1 MRHVFLDTMIY
12 LHYIEVDK
20 IDFNVLLSDDNVHI
34 LVPRITIQELDK
46 HKNTHESQKI
56 RDRAAKR
63 LDFIQKVLSTDTHQ
77 IHPGVVIEY
86 LHERP
91 TINYDSYGLDTRWN
105 DDVLLSSIIQFK
117 QKNPEANVL
126 LITQDTGPKLSC
138 LHLKIQSLELP
149 DKYKLPSE
157 EDPLIRENRQL
168 RNDLLKLQM
177 ASPKLILSLK
187 GLEDNCDFL
196 RITLEHA
203 SMMNEKSKNELLS
216 EMTKTYPK
224 MTYPRINNTLSKQV
238 GVNLGGFWDNIMP
251 ESEFTRYN
259 NEVDAYREKYS
270 EYLDKLATFK
280 TLPDRTLRLN
290 IEIRNIGQQP
300 ADDVDIQIHF
310 PDGFLMYS
318 NEDFANEPFPPTI
331 PQKPRDKMQI
341 MVDQANK
348 GLGFNILD
356 IPRHFPNIPKI
367 DNSFSLDKTN
377 SYLLK
382 KHFKRIKHG
391 QLERIDPVF
400 IVFESFNDA
409 KSFKFGY
416 SISAANM
423 RETIDSTF
431 HIVIEKQ

>member
-1 MRHVFLDTMIY
+1 
-12 LHYIEVDK
+12 
-20 IDFNVLLSDDNVHI
+20 
-34 LVPRITIQELDK
+34 
-46 HKNTHESQKI
+46 
-56 RDRAAKR
+56 
-63 LDFIQKVLSTDTHQ
+63 
-77 IHPGVVIEY
+77 
-86 LHERP
+86 
-91 TINYDSYGLDTRWN
+91 
-105 DDVLLSSIIQFK
+105 
-117 QKNPEANVL
+117 
-126 LITQDTGPKLSC
+126 
-138 LHLKIQSLELP
+138 
-149 DKYKLPSE
+149 
-157 EDPLIRENRQL
+157 
-168 RNDLLKLQM
+168 
-177 ASPKLILSLK
+177 
-187 GLEDNCDFL
+187 
-196 RITLEHA
+196 
-203 SMMNEKSKNELLS
+203 
-216 EMTKTYPK
+216 
-224 MTYPRINNTLSKQV
+224 
-238 GVNLGGFWDNIMP
+238 MP